1 MKGDSDM
8 FKVDVMVRPNKDG
21 WWAEMTSLPGCF
33 SGGESLEVLK
43 LNIREAI
50 DLHLESM
57 LEDDEKIADEL
68 VRGEYELELH
78 INIQDLFEHFPLT
91 VKGVSERVGMNRAL
105 LNQYVRGEKT
115 MSEKQALRIS
125 TAIHCIGTELAQL
138 QF

>member
-1 MKGDSDM
+1 M

-21 WWAEMTSLPGCF
+21 WWAAITSLPGCF
-33 SGGESLEVLK
+33 SVGESIEVLK

-50 DLHLESM
+50 DLHLEGM
-57 LEDDEKIADEL
+57 LEDDEKVADEL

-78 INIQDLFEHFPLT
+78 INIQDLFEYFPLT
-91 VKGVSERVGMNRAL
+91 VKGVSERAGINRTL

-115 MSEKQALRIS
+115 MSEKQALRIT
-125 TAIHCIGTELAQL
+125 TAIHIIGTELSQL